1 MKKILLKIEGMTCSA
16 CSTGL
21 EKYLNK
27 QNGIEIATVNL
38 IMATA
43 NIEYDETTINIEQIE
58 NFIKDAGFKFS
69 TDVKMYFNVVEQTV
83 YVVADDG
90 KQLKIEF

>member
-1 MKKILLKIEGMTCSA
+1 MAKGKRELI
-16 CSTGL
+16 
-21 EKYLNK
+21 
-27 QNGIEIATVNL
+27 IEIGGVQL
-38 IMATA
+38 SLV
-43 NIEYDETTINIEQIE
+43 EFKKLLDGKL
-58 NFIKDAGFKFS
+58 KDAGFKFS